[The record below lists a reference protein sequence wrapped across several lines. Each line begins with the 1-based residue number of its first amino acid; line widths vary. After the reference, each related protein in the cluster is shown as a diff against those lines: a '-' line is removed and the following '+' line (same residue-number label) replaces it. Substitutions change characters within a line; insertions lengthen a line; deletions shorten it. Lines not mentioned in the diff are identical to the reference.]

1 MNGMKELGVR
11 IYREWHE
18 MIKPL
23 TDAQP
28 KKGLRF
34 FTDCIKYTLGI
45 TDVPDFSDDP
55 ELQEL
60 WERTNARPCN
70 QEAGKEGWLKVW
82 KRKRGAI

>member
-1 MNGMKELGVR
+1 MYGKNELGVR
-11 IYREWHE
+11 IYREWYE

-60 WERTNARPCN
+60 WERTNARPCDN
-70 QEAGKEGWLKVW
+70 LNNKDGWIKVW
-82 KRKRGAI
+82 ERKRRIK